1 MNLNPSLTDSNHS
14 VSFVTKSQR
23 ELYEFESPQIGFKS
37 SAGNQ
42 AFMSKGLESFKYRF
56 ESPRPKIE
64 NGRFPTTSF
73 WSIMRIF
80 LLQRA

>member
-42 AFMSKGLESFKYRF
+42 AFMSKGFESLKYIF
-56 ESPRPKIE
+56 ESPRSKIE
-64 NGRFPTTSF
+64 NGRFPTASF
-73 WSIMRIF
+73 WSIIGLF
-80 LLQRA
+80 LLQQA